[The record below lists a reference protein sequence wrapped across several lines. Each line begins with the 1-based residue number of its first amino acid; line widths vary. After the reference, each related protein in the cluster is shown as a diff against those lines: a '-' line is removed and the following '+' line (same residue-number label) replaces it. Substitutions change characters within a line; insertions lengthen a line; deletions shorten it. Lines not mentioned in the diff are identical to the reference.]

1 MSLVGIGQHEKFLSC
16 FKMEDLNDL
25 TLCLKLGEIPSV
37 EMRLNE
43 KFNFFYYVLIQTIE
57 GEITPKHR
65 RFVVINAE
73 ILLLDDALIT
83 TYSNEKE
90 IETLKQRLEEEQG
103 QLKNELNETTKTR
116 SSTFSSFDNKLSLL
130 MNI

>member
-1 MSLVGIGQHEKFLSC
+1 
-16 FKMEDLNDL
+16 MEDLKDL

-43 KFNFFYYVLIQTIE
+43 KFNFLYYVLIQTIG

-73 ILLLDDALIT
+73 ILLLEDALIT
-83 TYSNEKE
+83 EYSEEKE
-90 IETLKQRLEEEQG
+90 REGLKQRLM
-103 QLKNELNETTKTR
+103 NESDTLRNEINGEINGEIKDENTRKGGSNFSMFDAKLELLLN
-116 SSTFSSFDNKLSLL
+116 
-130 MNI
+130 I